1 MPRITLKLLRKH
13 RSKLT
18 SKEQRQKSTLN
29 GAILTVTT
37 AAAAISASVATS
49 VPKSPV
55 RTSILTG
62 EIWLAELF
70 LSPVRMDEQLG
81 VTKHLFR
88 QLSKELRAK
97 HGLSDGKYVSA
108 NEQLAIFLHF
118 ARTGASS
125 RMLQE
130 RFQRSGETISKQVFK
145 SYLSDHECS
154 LFRI

>member
-18 SKEQRQKSTLN
+18 SKEQHQKSTLN

-37 AAAAISASVATS
+37 AAAAISAFVATS

-55 RTSILTG
+55 CTSILTG

-81 VTKHLFR
+81 VTKHLF
-88 QLSKELRAK
+88 
-97 HGLSDGKYVSA
+97 
-108 NEQLAIFLHF
+108 
-118 ARTGASS
+118 
-125 RMLQE
+125 
-130 RFQRSGETISKQVFK
+130 
-145 SYLSDHECS
+145 
-154 LFRI
+154 